1 MGFWHTGYM
10 DFHEPT
16 EDIGTF
22 TKARPQMFPCPKC
35 GVEFCSERDL
45 RVHTFEGHP
54 TRRPVLVFEGRECGR
69 SRLTV
74 TTTTT
79 ASDWVIRNADAVWIN
94 GISSSITDAAE
105 VLSTRPSGVVD
116 VSLANGTLRHDFQFE
131 FALAEAPDL
140 DGVDAALERLIDGG
154 ELSLRAIY
162 DFIRRSE
169 PYPTASKYRS
179 GLANYLYGVLAR
191 EGAAESESAST
202 DASREG
208 GGYEAKYNQAV
219 NILGTFDRAP
229 AEAICGVVAFHY
241 NQFDRAMTKTKSQ
254 RVAEVSMRFAAMLNA
269 KDWST
274 SDLAAAPHPSLDFA
288 LSDWV
293 IEEVLAWC
301 ALPLDGTAKSSEI
314 AAMTASIKSQRPSDA
329 LKLHLVAAEHHL
341 AAGNLTSAK
350 QHAER
355 LRHGRTTEGWYT
367 DFRHRLQGV

>member
-1 MGFWHTGYM
+1 MGFWHTGYEE
-10 DFHEPT
+10 FHEQT
-16 EDIGTF
+16 EDIGPF
-22 TKARPQMFPCPKC
+22 RQPRPPMFPCPTC
-35 GVEFCSERDL
+35 GIEFSSERDL

-54 TRRPVLVFEGRECGR
+54 TRRPVLVFAGRECGR

-74 TTTTT
+74 TAKTA
-79 ASDWVIRNADAVWIN
+79 ASDWVIQDADAVWIN
-94 GISSSITDAAE
+94 GVASSITDATQL
-105 VLSTRPSGVVD
+105 LSTRPSGVVD
-116 VSLANGTLRHDFQFE
+116 VSLANEALRHDFQFE
-131 FALAEAPDL
+131 FALADDPDL

-191 EGAAESESAST
+191 EGAAESGST
-202 DASREG
+202 DALREG
-208 GGYEAKYNQAV
+208 GGYEAKYDQAV
-219 NILGTFDRAP
+219 KILGTFDRAP

-241 NQFDRAMTKTKSQ
+241 SQFDRAMTKTKSQ

-269 KDWST
+269 KDWSR
-274 SDLAAAPHPSLDFA
+274 SNLAAAPHPSLDFA
-288 LSDWV
+288 LSDSV

-314 AAMTASIKSQRPSDA
+314 AQMTVSIESQRPSDA

-341 AAGNLTSAK
+341 AAWNLTSAA

-355 LRHGRTTEGWYT
+355 LRHGRSTEAWYV